1 MSARAA
7 VRCSH
12 TPSRVEMTQL
22 AESLRLEHENLGPL
36 HPLKKYSI
44 AASICDSNT
53 GEAEIS
59 ASWGSLPSETSQM
72 GKFKV
77 QVEILG
83 QNQGEKW

>member
-1 MSARAA
+1 MLARAA
-7 VRCSH
+7 VGCSY
-12 TPSRVEMTQL
+12 TPSRVEMAQL

-36 HPLKKYSI
+36 HPLKKSST
-44 AASICDSNT
+44 AASISDSNT

-77 QVEILG
+77 QVGMLC

>member
-7 VRCSH
+7 VRCSY
-12 TPSRVEMTQL
+12 TPSRVEMAQL
-22 AESLRLEHENLGPL
+22 AESLQLEHENLGPL
-36 HPLKKYSI
+36 HPLKKYSTT
-44 AASICDSNT
+44 ASISDSNT

-77 QVEILG
+77 QVGMLC

>member
-7 VRCSH
+7 VRCSY
-12 TPSRVEMTQL
+12 TPSRVEMAQL
-22 AESLRLEHENLGPL
+22 AESLRLEHENLDPL
-36 HPLKKYSI
+36 HLRKKYSTT
-44 AASICDSNT
+44 ASISDSNT